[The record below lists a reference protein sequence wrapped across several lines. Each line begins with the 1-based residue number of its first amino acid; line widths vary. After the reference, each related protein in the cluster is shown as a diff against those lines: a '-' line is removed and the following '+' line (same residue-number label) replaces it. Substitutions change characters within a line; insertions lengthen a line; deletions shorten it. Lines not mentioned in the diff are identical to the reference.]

1 MPFSAGTKLGHFL
14 LLAVS
19 LLLFSMGVN
28 SENEWWEAL
37 PRASWSRFKQVKQS
51 QPWFEVYEIRPGV
64 FAIYEP
70 GQWEEVISYLI
81 VGSKRA
87 LLFDTGLGIGNM
99 KKLISEITPLDPIVI
114 NSHTHFDHVGG
125 NYQFQEVFGTETEFT
140 RNNAKGQSHEQ
151 MKEVVGKEA
160 IWKPTPAG
168 FSAENYMSRP
178 FSITK
183 TLDDG
188 DRFYLGNRTLEV
200 VFTPGHTPDSLCLI
214 DRENRLLF
222 TGDTFYPAP
231 IYVYLPGSDFK
242 QFSQSAAL
250 LAGLQNDVDFLLTA
264 HNETLLS
271 SNNLSKLKNACLAME
286 SKKASYVEK
295 DGFRE
300 YSFDGFSIR
309 VPAR

>member
-1 MPFSAGTKLGHFL
+1 MKANQVTILFL
-14 LLAVS
+14 AAS
-19 LLLFSMGVN
+19 LLLFSMEVN
-28 SENEWWEAL
+28 SENNWWEAL

-51 QPWFEVYEIRPGV
+51 QPWFEVYEVRPGV

-140 RNNAKGQSHEQ
+140 RNNSKGQSHEQ
-151 MKEVVGKEA
+151 MKEVVDKEA
-160 IWKPTPAG
+160 IWKPAPAG

-183 TLDDG
+183 TLENG
-188 DRFYLGNRTLEV
+188 DRFILGNRTLEV

-214 DRENRLLF
+214 DRKNRLLF

-242 QFSQSAAL
+242 QFSQSASL
-250 LAGLQNDVDFLLTA
+250 LSALQNDVDFLLTA

-271 SNNLSKLKNACLAME
+271 SDNLSKLKNACLAIE
-286 SKKASYVEK
+286 TKKAPYVEK